1 MTPRLRPV
9 EPDRLVEHVREG
21 GLLPPGRSVLV
32 LLSGGRDSTCL
43 LDVALRLT
51 GAGAVSALH
60 VNYGLRAGADGDER
74 HCRSACDAA
83 GVELEVSSPRAP
95 ARAGNLQVW
104 ARDARYGAA
113 ARLALRRGARVAT
126 GHTATDQAETVL
138 HRLAAAPGRRGLLGM
153 AARDGLLVRPLL
165 DFTREETADY
175 CRARGL
181 AWREDA
187 SNELSSEDHVYTRA
201 RVRGE
206 LMPALRAIHPA
217 AEANVVRTAQLLRDE
232 ADVLD
237 AVVDGVLEGRRRIE
251 LARLAALPPALRRL
265 VARRLAGDVPAA
277 ATRVDELL
285 ALDPDGSAAVD
296 LGDGLRAVV
305 EYGVLR
311 FTRGPAPAAP
321 DPVHLRVP
329 GEVAFGAWTVRCH
342 GTSVGP
348 RDGVLD
354 AAALRGPLTVRAW
367 RAGDRMAPLGL
378 GGTRKLADLFADRH
392 VPREARRVLPIV
404 ECGGEIAWVPG
415 VATGARFAVSPDTE
429 EAVLLTAAAAS

>member
-1 MTPRLRPV
+1 V

-21 GLLPPGRSVLV
+21 GLLPLGQPVLV

-43 LDVALRLT
+43 LDVALRVA

-60 VNYGLRAGADGDER
+60 VNYGLRAESDGDER
-74 HCRSACDAA
+74 HCRSECDAA
-83 GVELEVSSPRAP
+83 AVELEVTRPRVP
-95 ARAGNLQVW
+95 AGAGNLQAW

-113 ARLALRRGARVAT
+113 ARLALRRGARVAA

-181 AWREDA
+181 AWREDS
-187 SNELSSEDHVYTRA
+187 SNEPAAAGQTQTYTRA

-232 ADVLD
+232 AEVLD
-237 AVVDGVLEGRRRIE
+237 ALVDGVLEGRRRIE

-265 VARRLAGDVPAA
+265 VARRLAGGAPAA
-277 ATRVDELL
+277 ATRVEELL
-285 ALDPDGSAAVD
+285 ALAPDGSAALD
-296 LGDGLRAVV
+296 FGDGLRAVV

-311 FTRGPAPAAP
+311 FTHGPAPAAP
-321 DPVHLRVP
+321 APVHLQVP
-329 GEVAFGAWTVRCH
+329 GEVAFGAWTVRCR

-348 RDGVLD
+348 REGVLD
-354 AAALRGPLTVRAW
+354 AAALSAPLTVRAW

-378 GGTRKLADLFADRH
+378 GGTRTLAGLFADRH
-392 VPREARRVLPIV
+392 VPREARRVLPVV

-415 VATGARFAVSPDTE
+415 IATGARFAVSPDTE